1 MMVMLVRPPLISY
14 ATSVANW
21 KFRRRSSI
29 DQERFDERYS
39 PSSVSATMSSRL
51 IPGRGRRLMLVI
63 RMSGIRFQ
71 PSARIAPPLWRPIR
85 GAVSREL
92 R

>member
-1 MMVMLVRPPLISY
+1 MPPLISY

-29 DQERFDERYS
+29 DQLRLDARYR
-39 PSSVSATMSSRL
+39 PSSVSATISSRL
-51 IPGRGRRLMLVI
+51 MPGTGSRLMLVI

-85 GAVSREL
+85 GAVSRED